1 MGTLHRCIGVPIA
14 LLLVAACAKS
24 DRDATSDSATGN
36 VAVSDAGAT
45 AAEPIELSKIA
56 GKWEVRAK
64 PVDGSDTTTT
74 TYVLNATSD
83 TTGWTI
89 TFPGRKPEPVHVVV
103 QGDSIVT
110 HVGPFNSV
118 RRKGVNVRTESA
130 FRLDGDRIVGTTVAR
145 YSTSGADSV
154 LRLRNEATRM
164 P

>member
-1 MGTLHRCIGVPIA
+1 MGTLHRCMGIPFA

-24 DRDATSDSATGN
+24 DTDATSDSATGN
-36 VAVSDAGAT
+36 VAVSEER

-64 PVDGSDTTTT
+64 PVDGTDTTTT
-74 TYVLNATSD
+74 TYVLTATSD

-89 TFPGRKPEPVHVVV
+89 TFPGRAPEPVHVVV
-103 QGDSIVT
+103 SGDSIVT
-110 HVGPFNSV
+110 HVGPFDSV
-118 RRKGVNVRTESA
+118 RRKGVKVRTESA
-130 FRLDGDRIVGTTVAR
+130 FRLDGDRMVGTTVAR

-154 LRLRNEATRM
+154 LRLRNEGTRM